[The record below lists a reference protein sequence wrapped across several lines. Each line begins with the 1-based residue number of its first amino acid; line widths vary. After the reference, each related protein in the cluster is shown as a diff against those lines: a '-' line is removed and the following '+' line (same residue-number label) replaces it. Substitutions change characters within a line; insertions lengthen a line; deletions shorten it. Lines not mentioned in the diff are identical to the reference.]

1 MLETV
6 GTYFGVDRNCNFTP
20 LMKYTYIHNNN
31 IISNKNIA
39 YISTTGFGIYKVKSG
54 APCKKAYCSTQMSP
68 PPCMHDP
75 NASVISEKCI

>member
-1 MLETV
+1 
-6 GTYFGVDRNCNFTP
+6 
-20 LMKYTYIHNNN
+20 MKYTYIHNN

-39 YISTTGFGIYKVKSG
+39 YIGTTGFGIYKVKSR
-54 APCKKAYCSTQMSP
+54 ALCKIASSIIIFDEYCSPQMPP